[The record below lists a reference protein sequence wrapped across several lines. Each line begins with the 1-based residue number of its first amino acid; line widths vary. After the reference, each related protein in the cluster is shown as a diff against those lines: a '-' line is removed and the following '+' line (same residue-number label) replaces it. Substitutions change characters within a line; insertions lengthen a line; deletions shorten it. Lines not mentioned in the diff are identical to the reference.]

1 MLFCWTRRLQMHYY
15 PRSKGLSF
23 AELLGGRIE
32 ILTIIMVDFKSE
44 IVCLS
49 ISQPFQKNALIH
61 IFWGALSAQTL
72 IHSGDMDNNLYLS
85 QYYCTDLRLGCSLFR
100 ALCIKDSCTFHNVN
114 YGPVFVCPLIMAW
127 LG

>member
-1 MLFCWTRRLQMHYY
+1 MSREVRFSWKLLSQKILNGKLVRISEVIIRNGDPF
-15 PRSKGLSF
+15 SKVIRG
-23 AELLGGRIE
+23 
-32 ILTIIMVDFKSE
+32 
-44 IVCLS
+44 
-49 ISQPFQKNALIH
+49 
-61 IFWGALSAQTL
+61 IFTGALSAQTL

>member
-1 MLFCWTRRLQMHYY
+1 MHRAVPTVLASLRGLNFCAIL
-15 PRSKGLSF
+15 KGCYGTF
-23 AELLGGRIE
+23 
-32 ILTIIMVDFKSE
+32 F
-44 IVCLS
+44 
-49 ISQPFQKNALIH
+49 ALI
-61 IFWGALSAQTL
+61 FGSKQTSLRGALSAQAL
-72 IHSGDMDNNLYLS
+72 IHNGDMDNNLYLS